1 MEFARLLSTVMFQTG
16 ESSGSDH
23 SQLLVIFV
31 GVIAFCSFVQFLV
44 LVGAAI
50 AALKAYKSVSAEIG
64 VLKQKAMPLVDSV
77 QTIVSDAT
85 PKVKKVTDNVVQVSE
100 FVKTKL
106 QAYEGTIDEANQ
118 TLKDA
123 NSKTRA
129 QVARVDGMV
138 SSTLKATSDLG
149 TTIHKG
155 IKTPVLEVAG
165 VVNGLKAALDV
176 LVGRSKGF
184 GAGQPQNR
192 SHGAPGPVRVP
203 SAESAG
209 SSHPSSNVAP
219 SPGAAAVVDHLWGE
233 RGRQK
238 Y

>member
-1 MEFARLLSTVMFQTG
+1 MFQTG

-64 VLKQKAMPLVDSV
+64 VLKQKAMPLVASV

-85 PKVKKVTDNVVQVSE
+85 PKVKKVTENVVQVSE

-138 SSTLKATSDLG
+138 SSTLKVTSDLG

-176 LVGRSKGF
+176 LVGRSKDF
-184 GAGQPQNR
+184 GAGGPR
-192 SHGAPGPVRVP
+192 SRSAGGPGPAP
-203 SAESAG
+203 SAEGSG

-219 SPGAAAVVDHLWGE
+219 SPGAAAIVEHLLGDKA
-233 RGRQK
+233 RPK